1 MPTMS
6 KQKKPAQQA
15 EIPNAISFG
24 ELGDEIR
31 EALAAKFLTPEGACP
46 TYYIRELYP
55 DRVIVSTDG
64 GELLQI
70 PFTIVA
76 GAVTLGEPT
85 PVAVQYVPEQ
95 NAADAQEAPAA
106 QASARILVVDHD
118 TRLLQALD
126 QEGREWEVLIIQ
138 PGLGANRQY
147 FPAEVLQA
155 SVSIFAGVP
164 VFCLDDSQHSRTGDK
179 SAKQIVGW
187 IGQPEWRDARA
198 AQAGAPPGR
207 AGIYGRFTLLES
219 ADWLRRNL
227 LDSHAKGKPDLYGLS
242 VDAPRCMATNKTIQQ
257 AEGPVAVQWFT
268 KIFAPAS
275 VDVVW
280 KPGTPGGFQRALN
293 AEIVQPTTE
302 EDPMKKRLL
311 ELLQAKRPDLY
322 AKINQAEVTEEQL
335 LAHLGEGLT
344 PIKQAGEGAAQIQN
358 AGFTAEDRATLD
370 EAKKSGWNAKVAQ
383 AIVDSRLPEA
393 MQITL
398 RGRYLDHPGEFTAV
412 EQAIKTEKEEWA
424 AIAQSGNVRGMGF
437 AHEVSVEGEAERL
450 QAGMDKLLGVP
461 TKSDAPAFRTV
472 RQAYG
477 QITGDTELAG
487 RVAIGRERQ
496 VERVAQAIQA
506 HWRHGIGEPGYENPG
521 FVRIEQA
528 QAAASW
534 PTILGNSLYRRLAIE
549 YAAVNYYE
557 DRIIS
562 NRRRAVDFKTIEVQR
577 PQYPAD
583 LTSFNPETSDYPEA
597 ATLGEEGVNYKVGTR
612 GQLITVTRTAIVN
625 DDLGAIARL
634 PRLFGRAA
642 RRTFARSVWN
652 LYMANATYDADSK
665 AWFHTD
671 HANLGSTALTADA
684 TGVAAL
690 VARLNALMAQAE
702 PGSLE
707 KLGGAWW
714 AAKPMLVVPSALQAI
729 AKQLNQSDG
738 IPGTANNGDN
748 PVRGLFGN
756 ADNPENILVVPLFT
770 DATDWGLFRQPTDM
784 EIVEAAFLNGQETP
798 ELFIADLQNVGQ
810 MFLADKLQ
818 YKIRHEYGVEI
829 LDFRSADKS
838 VVAG

>member
-1 MPTMS
+1 M
-6 KQKKPAQQA
+6 KKKSAQQA
-15 EIPNAISFG
+15 EIPNEISFG

-46 TYYIRELYP
+46 TYYIREVYP

-64 GELLQI
+64 GALLQI

-85 PVAVQYVPEQ
+85 AVEVQYVPEQ
-95 NAADAQEAPAA
+95 NAGAQDAPAA
-106 QASARILVVDHD
+106 QATARATLLVVGDH

-126 QEGREWEVLIIQ
+126 KEGWEWEVLIIQ

-147 FPAEVLQA
+147 FPADVLQA
-155 SVSIFAGVP
+155 SVDVFEGAQ

-179 SAKQIVGW
+179 SAKQMVGW
-187 IGQPEWRDARA
+187 ISIPKWREARA
-198 AQAGAPPGR
+198 AQASGQPGR
-207 AGIYGRFTLLES
+207 AGVYGRLTLLKG
-219 ADWLRRNL
+219 ADWLRVNL
-227 LDSHAKGKPDLYGLS
+227 MDSHAKGKPDLYGLS
-242 VDAPRCMATNKTIQQ
+242 VDAPRCMAINKTIQQ
-257 AEGPVAVQWFT
+257 AEGPVPVQWFT
-268 KIFAPAS
+268 KILPPAS

-311 ELLQAKRPDLY
+311 QLLQEKRPDLY
-322 AKINQAEVTEEQL
+322 AKINQAEVTEDQL
-335 LAHLGEGLT
+335 LEHLGDGLT
-344 PIKQAGEGAAQIQN
+344 SVQQAAGAPAQIQN
-358 AGFTAEDRATLD
+358 AGLTAEDRATLD

-383 AIVDSRLPEA
+383 AIFDSKLPEA
-393 MQITL
+393 MQNTL

-412 EQAIKTEKEEWA
+412 EQAIKVEKEEWA
-424 AIAQSGNVRGMGF
+424 AISQSGNVRGMGF
-437 AHEVSVEGEAERL
+437 AHEVDVEGEAERL

-461 TKSDAPAFRTV
+461 SKSDAPAFRTIK
-472 RQAYG
+472 QAYIH
-477 QITGDTELAG
+477 ITGDTELVG

-496 VERVAQAIQA
+496 VDRLAQAIQA

-528 QAAASW
+528 QAAGSW

-583 LTSFNPETSDYPEA
+583 LTSFNPEISDYPEA
-597 ATLGEEGVNYKVGTR
+597 ATLGEEQVNYKVGTR

-625 DDLGAIARL
+625 DDLGAVARL

-652 LYMANATYDADSK
+652 LFMANAAYDADAL
-665 AWFHTD
+665 AWFHAS

-690 VARLNALMAQAE
+690 VVRLNALMAQTE

-714 AAKPMLVVPSALQAI
+714 AAKPMLVVPSASQAI

-798 ELFIADLQNVGQ
+798 ELFIADTQNIGQ

-818 YKIRHEYGVEI
+818 YKIRFEYGVEI
-829 LDFRSADKS
+829 LDYRGADKS